1 MNDEILLRFEQTCQQ
16 PEYTLTFVMLDVD
29 YFKKYNDHYGHL
41 KGDQVLQ
48 QLVLI
53 LNRTLPENAYVARY
67 GGEEFALILHNVP
80 IALLEPMMAQVLQA
94 VRAEQIQHI
103 ARQDA
108 KDYVTVSMGMAW
120 MTGKQP
126 YASVLEFMKAADQQ
140 LYLAKEAGRDQCR
153 IAGH

>member
-1 MNDEILLRFEQTCQQ
+1 M
-16 PEYTLTFVMLDVD
+16 
-29 YFKKYNDHYGHL
+29 
-41 KGDQVLQ
+41 Q

-53 LNRTLPENAYVARY
+53 LNRALPKNAYVARY

-80 IALLEPMMAQVLQA
+80 IALLEPMMVQVLQA

-108 KDYVTVSMGMAW
+108 KNYVTVSMGVAW

-140 LYLAKEAGRDQCR
+140 LYLAKEAGRDQYR